1 MFEVANLD
9 RVSWA
14 QIGSRLFEVADF
26 DRADRAQIDPCLF
39 EVSSSVPGGYFC
51 SREQDNHTADTD

>member
-26 DRADRAQIDPCLF
+26 DRADRAQIDSRLF
-39 EVSSSVPGGYFC
+39 EVSSSVPGGVVLLEGTRQPH
-51 SREQDNHTADTD
+51 SGH